1 MWKCILRFRHKR
13 KLKISREKKSRI
25 SMNKKTHQYQVM
37 VRKKNERPWRSCEKF
52 AFEYAMK

>member
-1 MWKCILRFRHKR
+1 
-13 KLKISREKKSRI
+13 
-25 SMNKKTHQYQVM
+25 MNKKTHQYQVM